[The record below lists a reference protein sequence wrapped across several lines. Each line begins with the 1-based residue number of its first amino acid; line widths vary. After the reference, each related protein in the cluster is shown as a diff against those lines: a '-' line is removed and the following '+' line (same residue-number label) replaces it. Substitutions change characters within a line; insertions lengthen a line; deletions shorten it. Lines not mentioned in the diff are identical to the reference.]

1 MFFVCRFPG
10 NKRIWSSSRFGDLS
24 VLDFET
30 PQQVTRNFSLVK
42 EIVNQLR
49 NKNKNLFRQNKRLRA
64 KVSSL
69 NHTLTDLKKK
79 SLTEITANNLEV
91 QHCLSLNTISS
102 CIFILLLA
110 LSFFFGYIL
119 KLLIKKCFIQLN
131 VITDL
136 LPRIFYHSLNKGIIN
151 LIV

>member
-1 MFFVCRFPG
+1 MFVDVQG
-10 NKRIWSSSRFGDLS
+10 KNGIWSSSRFGDLS

-69 NHTLTDLKKK
+69 NHTLADLKKK
-79 SLTEITANNLEV
+79 SLTEITADNLEV
-91 QHCLSLNTISS
+91 QHCFSLNTISS
-102 CIFILLLA
+102 CIFIRAGLTYEPILNIGNI
-110 LSFFFGYIL
+110 SFVGIGFFYNPIL
-119 KLLIKKCFIQLN
+119 KK
-131 VITDL
+131 
-136 LPRIFYHSLNKGIIN
+136 NKQHLSIADA
-151 LIV
+151 